1 MENILTSLKRDPDE
15 AKEMLDEIDP
25 NHDGY
30 ITFDEF
36 VKLMDKIENRMDKK
50 EGEGDGS
57 SSKHRDS
64 DQKNQENSEINK
76 DGTKRTALLDFLV
89 LLEDYRA
96 K

>member
-1 MENILTSLKRDPDE
+1 MENILTSLKREPGE
-15 AKEMLDEIDP
+15 AKEMLNEIGP
-25 NHDGY
+25 SQEGF

-50 EGEGDGS
+50 EEDEES
-57 SSKHRDS
+57 STKQKDS
-64 DQKNQENSEINK
+64 IIKNQEESEINK